1 MIDPRTGGNKGQTSS
16 KDETGDDVIG
26 RFNDLGDGLVDGLDG
41 EEHDG
46 FSEITN
52 REVGLLQLSIAT
64 SLAIE
69 SFCGLTPPKGE
80 TVAYN
85 VSEQFDTLW
94 INLRTLFRNYLG
106 SLGSDPRPTPGVAV
120 KDLIEEIFTITRTVA
135 EYSGNRCT
143 VMCYFSNYSSVERK
157 HKGAVVRAMSTD
169 KQKEV
174 HSYSLRMFSELFKRI
189 KKYNIPFAGMEDLIT
204 KWGFVN
210 NAILTHYAY
219 DLLAHSATFRLT
231 LLESHTGSLKSKA
244 LWYTKYL
251 DGKDLPMIPF
261 TRQFLQ
267 IFGDKET
274 FRPFDPKVRR
284 DIVEIAKKYKWNGNT
299 SDSMIRYGLGSMK
312 NRYALDIISALN
324 ND

>member
-1 MIDPRTGGNKGQTSS
+1 MIYPIGNTKTENTDPYADLNRF
-16 KDETGDDVIG
+16 DDLSVNNVDDNAE
-26 RFNDLGDGLVDGLDG
+26 NDHGS
-41 EEHDG
+41 

-52 REVGLLQLSIAT
+52 REVGLLQLSIAS

-106 SLGSDPRPTPGVAV
+106 AINDGRRPHHTAVA
-120 KDLIEEIFTITRTVA
+120 KDLIEEIFLITQIVA
-135 EYSGNRCT
+135 EYSGNRCS
-143 VMCYFSNYSSVERK
+143 VMCYFSNYSDVERK
-157 HKGAVVRAMSTD
+157 HQGAVVRAMSTE
-169 KQKEV
+169 KQKEI
-174 HSYSLRMFSELFKRI
+174 HTFALRVFSELFKRI
-189 KKYNIPFAGMEDLIT
+189 KKHNIPFMGINDLIT

-219 DLLAHSATFRLT
+219 DLLAHSVTFRLT
-231 LLESHTGSLKSKA
+231 LLESHTGALKSKA
-244 LWYTKYL
+244 LWHTKYL
-251 DGKDLPMIPF
+251 DGKNLPMIPF

-274 FRPFDPKVRR
+274 FRPFDPKVRK
-284 DIVEIAKKYKWNGNT
+284 DIIEIATKYKWNSNT
-299 SDSMIRYGLGSMK
+299 SKSMIHYGLGSMK
-312 NRYALDIISALN
+312 NKYALDIITRLN